1 MNKILVDSDD
11 EIAYTREGQGIPI
24 ILIHAL
30 DGNMAAFINLKQ
42 ELKQHYEVITYD
54 VRGHGYSS
62 KPVSYD
68 LSDHINDLAKILE
81 KLNIV
86 QTHIIGHEMGSVI
99 AKTFAEFFE
108 EKVLS
113 LTLIS
118 YDFTN
123 GSHGINKLM
132 FEHQDEIVGFDK
144 AEALIVLFPYIYR
157 AQESARKWLQE
168 QRIYARQKDE
178 YSAIANRA
186 LMSFPTYRDE
196 KDIKRGNVP
205 ILIVN
210 GKCDP
215 LVNHENVK
223 AILKTHGDINLNI
236 FKESGHAPH
245 IEEPMHF
252 ENAFNNFINATK
264 LKHI

>member
-1 MNKILVDSDD
+1 MNKISIDNDN
-11 EIAYTREGQGIPI
+11 EIAYTREGQGIPV

-30 DGNMAAFINLKQ
+30 DGNMAAFINLKE
-42 ELKQHYEVITYD
+42 ELKAHYEVITYD

-68 LSDHINDLAKILE
+68 LTDHINDLAVLLDRLDIAYA
-81 KLNIV
+81 
-86 QTHIIGHEMGSVI
+86 HIIGHEMGSVI
-99 AKTFAEFFE
+99 AKTFAERYE

-123 GSHGINKLM
+123 DTHGINKLM

-144 AEALIVLFPYIYR
+144 SEALIVLFPYIYKSK
-157 AQESARKWLQE
+157 ESARKWLQD

-186 LMSFPTYRDE
+186 LLSFPTHHD
-196 KDIKRGNVP
+196 DGNIKRGNVP
-205 ILIVN
+205 ILIIN

-215 LVNHENVK
+215 LVNHDNVK
-223 AILKTHGDINLNI
+223 SILATHKDINLNI
-236 FKESGHAPH
+236 FNESGHAPH

-252 ENAFNNFINATK
+252 KNAFNIFIKETK
-264 LKHI
+264 LNHI